1 MTKEEFRTALGS
13 RLRARRKE
21 LHLSLQ
27 AVGRTA
33 GLSFGF
39 LSQIEM
45 GRNFPSLDALY
56 RVTRALDLS
65 LVALFISIDAARP
78 EPEVR

>member
-1 MTKEEFRTALGS
+1 MTKEELRTAVGS

-27 AVGRTA
+27 AVGRGA

-39 LSQIEM
+39 ISQIEM

-56 RVTRALDLS
+56 RVAKALDLS
-65 LVALFISIDAARP
+65 LVALFAGIDATRT
-78 EPEVR
+78 EEK